1 MAGLPAAPHSGDCWI
16 WESLKGE
23 NFVEMGAHDNLNSR
37 VYYEY
42 LMSKKVSVFTLS
54 EVAVTGTAAIM
65 QKALKI
71 AGSNTGSVFVSI
83 DIDSVAQCFA
93 PGCRAPDAR
102 GFSPESRC
110 I

>member
-1 MAGLPAAPHSGDCWI
+1 MREIVDGRITSGTPFRRLLDM
-16 WESLKGE
+16 ESLKGE

-71 AGSNTGSVFVSI
+71 AGSRSVFVSI
-83 DIDSVAQCFA
+83 DIDSVAHCFA
-93 PGCRAPDAR
+93 QGCSAPDAR
-102 GFSPESRC
+102 EFSP
-110 I
+110 